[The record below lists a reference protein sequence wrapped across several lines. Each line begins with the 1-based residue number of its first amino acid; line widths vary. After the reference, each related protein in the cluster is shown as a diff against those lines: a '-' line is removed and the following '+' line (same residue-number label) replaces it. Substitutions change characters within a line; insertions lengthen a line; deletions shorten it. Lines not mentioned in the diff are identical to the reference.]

1 MANALKIELTVDDK
15 GSVTMKQFGG
25 NAEKALGKVKTHAK
39 AGAAQAGKMER
50 AWKKS
55 ASHIQA
61 HWKGYAVVGGAAVAA
76 VGYAIKRFADASS
89 EEFKKYN
96 TAVTDMGKITDETA
110 ESIKSKI
117 GSIGPKYG
125 DATELTKAYYNVIS
139 AGVTEPVA
147 AMDTLKESV
156 KAAKAAHIES
166 AETVTGITA
175 LMEAYGDKI
184 KGASES
190 ADLLFQIE
198 ASGKTTVKEL
208 IPYIGELA
216 GKSAALGISQDELG
230 ASFAQVTL
238 LSGSTS
244 NAATQYKAIL
254 TSLMAPS
261 EAMTKLL
268 GKYGGAQKAIADM
281 GFEGVLKLIAEESG
295 GNAAAL
301 QKLMGSAEAVGG
313 TLTLLGNDMAGY
325 SQRLADMK
333 DKTGLAEKAFN
344 DWEKS
349 MEGVEETY
357 NNTIKNVL
365 ISVGEKL
372 APIMKDYMQLVTD
385 MIKKNP
391 QLIDQIGEFVKNIL
405 DLALAM
411 GKVIALGVEFTNVW
425 VKTWQ
430 AMGLA
435 SAGVITWKEALTEGT
450 AAIEQFEKAGT
461 GLKVLKDIAALEK
474 KLAYAIRFRTRA
486 EKKGNEVLVK
496 IYNEKIKRYQKE
508 LGALK
513 KKAGV
518 EIRAITKI
526 SVAEQAK
533 NKKLLA
539 YMDGLLKAEIKKE
552 KKVTKVHTKEVKQY
566 LTTEQIKNKNLLAYM
581 DDLLK
586 EHKAT
591 SKEKIKITKDEAR
604 AVADYAKESTKIYDR
619 MYDDIQKLDLGDY
632 KYSEKLLDKRYKNYE
647 EHLTSLA
654 KQDSKYADGVKLLDK
669 WLAAEKEKIWDKQA
683 REHGGIIDT
692 MKVAWKDFSKESLNT
707 SKTMYDAWKESMGLM
722 KTALSDTFY
731 AALTGKIRDIGSIW
745 DTFTKNLKAT
755 FMRMISD
762 MAAQK
767 IILFFKNAWAGNPAG
782 TGVIEKM
789 LGIDVP
795 FLTFAGG
802 GEIPGAYNGKKGFA
816 GDTVPIMATPGEY
829 MVRREAAQDPAIRSL
844 LDSLNQGGLGAGL
857 IAKGKNI
864 PAMMGYADGGIIAP
878 ELSHYGFGSFFSSAW
893 SGIKSV
899 VKSVVSAV
907 GEVIGVVTD
916 IPIVGDVLK
925 TVFKYVGE
933 LTKFLS
939 EDDLGRALAAIGNVA
954 LAIGT
959 GGASIPAQLAGFG
972 IGGGIS
978 LAMGSDWEQAAW
990 NASVSSMFA
999 GGAKV
1004 AAAAAKGTETVQ
1016 LSSGRWVDVPKGS
1029 ITELGAGSYYQAPTG
1044 EFLPIAALPENN
1056 LATYWSIAS
1065 QAPKATI
1072 ANIKAQSVNAWAKVG
1087 NFMDAPWEELKK
1099 TGADLGDLT
1108 KEKWEALR
1116 SIPSDAWK
1124 GLKNI
1129 PTAAWAFMRDFK
1141 LLPYLAGNLPSI
1153 LGNMQLSIAS
1163 ASGGESL
1170 GRMGST
1176 LGIGNEHR
1184 LGGGGFGFARR
1195 GGLFSSPTIM
1205 AEHGP
1210 EWAVPTYE
1218 PERSRFLKD
1227 VGADPD
1233 KLAAAIVKKVGGRSG
1248 GNTFHFD
1255 SLFKNEGT
1263 LIADEDTFN
1272 EFVEKID
1279 ERLYKLQ
1286 QWGH

>member
-1 MANALKIELTVDDK
+1 MGSKMYITLDVDDK
-15 GSVTMKQFGG
+15 GSAKIKKFGG
-25 NAEKALGKVKTHAK
+25 NTGKAFNKLKEHAR
-39 AGAAQAGKMER
+39 AGATQAGKMER
-50 AWKKS
+50 AWKTSINHLK
-55 ASHIQA
+55 Q
-61 HWKGYAVVGGAAVAA
+61 HWKAYAVAGVAA
-76 VGYAIKRFADASS
+76 VY
-89 EEFKKYN
+89 
-96 TAVTDMGKITDETA
+96 
-110 ESIKSKI
+110 
-117 GSIGPKYG
+117 
-125 DATELTKAYYNVIS
+125 
-139 AGVTEPVA
+139 GVTKIISGAITKMKEYVGLANVQEAAERKLGAVLKATGNAAGYNLDQLKKMASGLQSVTTVGDEVTLSGMAILATFKQIRGEGFERATKA
-147 AMDTLKESV
+147 AMDMSAVMGQDLKSSMVMIGKAVNDPITGMSMLTRVGVTFTQQQKDMARQLQESGDMAGAQNIILKELESQFGGTAAALRKDFGGSV
-156 KAAKAAHIES
+156 IAAGNALGDTKEEMGFLITKNQFFIKIIHL
-166 AETVTGITA
+166 AEKQFIAWG
-175 LMEAYGDKI
+175 EKI
-184 KGASES
+184 KENREYLQ
-190 ADLLFQIE
+190 DLL
-198 ASGKTTVKEL
+198 
-208 IPYIGELA
+208 
-216 GKSAALGISQDELG
+216 
-230 ASFAQVTL
+230 
-238 LSGSTS
+238 
-244 NAATQYKAIL
+244 KA
-254 TSLMAPS
+254 
-261 EAMTKLL
+261 
-268 GKYGGAQKAIADM
+268 
-281 GFEGVLKLIAEESG
+281 GVLKLIEGIKLVGRAIMFTWDAVSLLWKLLSAIPKGVLSFFTNMADETKRVTKETERLSTAIG
-295 GNAAAL
+295 KL
-301 QKLMGSAEAVGG
+301 EPPSQTSFQKFWGFLGKWGKDIIGVFAFMGKSVGG
-313 TLTLLGNDMAGY
+313 VFGVMVSDAIATVKTIGKQFLNLGTIIWKILSFDFAG
-325 SQRLADMK
+325 AK
-333 DKTGLAEKAFN
+333 KAFTGLGTTA
-344 DWEKS
+344 
-349 MEGVEETY
+349 
-357 NNTIKNVL
+357 
-365 ISVGEKL
+365 
-372 APIMKDYMQLVTD
+372 KDYLKEMAVNWTAYEKTIYTSWSKMLSD
-385 MIKKNP
+385 
-391 QLIDQIGEFVKNIL
+391 
-405 DLALAM
+405 M
-411 GKVIALGVEFTNVW
+411 GKVQ
-425 VKTWQ
+425 K
-430 AMGLA
+430 
-435 SAGVITWKEALTEGT
+435 KEA
-450 AAIEQFEKAGT
+450 
-461 GLKVLKDIAALEK
+461 K
-474 KLAYAIRFRTRA
+474 K
-486 EKKGNEVLVK
+486 
-496 IYNEKIKRYQKE
+496 
-508 LGALK
+508 
-513 KKAGV
+513 
-518 EIRAITKI
+518 
-526 SVAEQAK
+526 
-533 NKKLLA
+533 
-539 YMDGLLKAEIKKE
+539 
-552 KKVTKVHTKEVKQY
+552 Y

-586 EHKAT
+586 EHKAA
-591 SKEKIKITKDEAR
+591 SKEKIKIAGKEAK

-619 MYDDIQKLDLGDY
+619 MYDDIQRLDLGDY
-632 KYSEKLLDKRYKNYE
+632 KYSEKLLDKRYKSYK

-654 KQDSKYADGVKLLDK
+654 KQDSRYADGVKLLDK

-692 MKVAWKDFSKESLNT
+692 MKVAWKDFAKDSLNI
-707 SKTMYDAWKESMGLM
+707 SKTMYDGWKKMMGQL
-722 KTALSDTFY
+722 KDALSDTFY
-731 AALTGKIRDIGSIW
+731 AAFTGKIRDIGNIW
-745 DTFTKNLKAT
+745 DTFTKNLKTT

-782 TGVIEKM
+782 KGTIEKM

-816 GDTVPIMATPGEY
+816 GDTVPVMATPGEY

-1016 LSSGRWVDVPKGS
+1016 LSSGKWVDVSKGS

-1072 ANIKAQSVNAWAKVG
+1072 TNIKAQSVNAWAKVG
-1087 NFMDAPWEELKK
+1087 DFMDAPWEELKK

-1108 KEKWEALR
+1108 KEKWEALI
-1116 SIPSDAWK
+1116 SIPSDAWE

-1129 PTAAWAFMRDFK
+1129 PTAAWTFMRNFR

-1184 LGGGGFGFARR
+1184 FGGFGFARK
-1195 GGLFSSPTIM
+1195 GGLFSSPTII
-1205 AEHGP
+1205 AEHGQK

-1218 PERSRFLKD
+1218 PERSQFLRD

-1233 KLAAAIVKKVGGRSG
+1233 KLAAAIAKKTGGGSG
-1248 GNTFHFD
+1248 GGTTIN
-1255 SLFKNEGT
+1255 LNGNLVNIEGT